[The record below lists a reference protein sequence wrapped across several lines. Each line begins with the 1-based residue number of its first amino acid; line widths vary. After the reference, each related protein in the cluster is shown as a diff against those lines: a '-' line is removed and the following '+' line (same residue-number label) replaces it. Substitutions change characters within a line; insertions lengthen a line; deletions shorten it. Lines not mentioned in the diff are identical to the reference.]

1 MTREFMTMSSDI
13 TIFVNGDEG
22 TPITN
27 ADYNVFFG
35 TSGSDDPL
43 IAFCDKEQL
52 ISSEQY
58 SYYGRWRGWK
68 HEIIE
73 NDKEYFKRKL
83 QGE

>member
-1 MTREFMTMSSDI
+1 MRKFTTLSSDI
-13 TIFVNGDEG
+13 SIFTDGDKAA
-22 TPITN
+22 PITKESFN
-27 ADYNVFFG
+27 TFFG
-35 TSGSDDPL
+35 TGGSDDPL

-73 NDKEYFKRKL
+73 NEKEYFRRKL
-83 QGE
+83 KGK